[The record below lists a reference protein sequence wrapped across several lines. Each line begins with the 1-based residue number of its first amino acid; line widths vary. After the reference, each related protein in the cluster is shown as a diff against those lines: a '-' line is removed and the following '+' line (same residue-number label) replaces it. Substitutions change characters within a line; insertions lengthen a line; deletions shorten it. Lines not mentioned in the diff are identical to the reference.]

1 MGLMN
6 GDSAA
11 AHNFALQI
19 DGVQVEYLA
28 EVGPMQLEQDVI
40 KHVQNNQQGK
50 PTVRMMPGISQG
62 GTVTV
67 TRGQTQSSSFTDWI
81 NESLAGNMG
90 AARKNATI
98 IYMDYQNSPIKR
110 YDLRNAWCCKVETGG
125 TKAGEAQVLTEQ
137 VTITF
142 EELNIG

>member
-28 EVGPMQLEQDVI
+28 EVGSLQLEQDVI
-40 KHVQNNQQGK
+40 KHVQNNPQGK
-50 PTVRMMPGISQG
+50 PVVRMMPGISQG
-62 GTVTV
+62 GTVSV
-67 TRGQTQSSSFTDWI
+67 TRGQTQSSSFTNWI

-90 AARKNATI
+90 SARKNATI
-98 IYMDYQNSPIKR
+98 IYMDYMNNPIKR
-110 YDLRNAWCCKVETGG
+110 YDLRNAWCCKVETAG

-142 EELNIG
+142 EELVIA